1 MKEHQNK
8 QGDSLY
14 VAIEKY
20 TPKEGKMEKFIDST
34 KTVGTMLENIEGL
47 LQYQV
52 LKPTNEN
59 GAVVSTAV
67 WQSKGDFDRFM
78 KSDVIKELMTSD
90 LGSNLQE
97 MTKDASFDTYELVQG
112 WHQ

>member
-8 QGDSLY
+8 QGDSLF
-14 VAIEKY
+14 VAIERY
-20 TPKEGKMEKFIDST
+20 TPKEGKLEKFIDST
-34 KTVGTMLENIEGL
+34 KAVGTMLENAEGL

-52 LKPTNEN
+52 LKPTSEG

-67 WQSKGDFDRFM
+67 WQSKGDFNRFM
-78 KSDVIKELMTSD
+78 QGDSLKELMTSD
-90 LGSNLQE
+90 LGSNLKA
-97 MTKDASFDTYELVQG
+97 MTTDGSFDTYELVQG